1 MARYLTRQN
10 VCDMLRVSRWQSY
23 HVVGSSYGPR
33 ISSDDV
39 LAVLNRARRGGLAPL
54 SYPGLPHDLLTPE
67 ELSAEL
73 AESDISVRELLN
85 WTRRKKPGAIPPH
98 YRITR
103 RTIRFPRA
111 EFMAWLDARSRLKS
125 LKVRVA

>member
-1 MARYLTRQN
+1 MANYLKRSC
-10 VCDMLRVSRWQSY
+10 VCNRLRLSRWQSY
-23 HVVGSSYGPR
+23 QVVGSSYGPR

-39 LAVLNRARRGGLAPL
+39 LAVLNRARRGMPNALEWI
-54 SYPGLPHDLLTPE
+54 PHDLLTPE

-73 AESDISVRELLN
+73 SESDISVRDLLN
-85 WTRRKKPGAIPPH
+85 WTRRTKPGAIPPH
-98 YRITR
+98 FRITR

>member
-1 MARYLTRQN
+1 MANYLKRQF
-10 VCDMLRVSRWQSY
+10 VCDRLRISRVQSY
-23 HVVGSSYGPR
+23 ELVGSSYGPR

-39 LAVLNRARRGGLAPL
+39 LAVLNRARRGMPDAVAWI
-54 SYPGLPHDLLTPE
+54 PHDLLTPE

-73 AESDISVRELLN
+73 AESDISVRDLLN
-85 WTRRKKPGAIPPH
+85 WTRRTKAVPPH
-98 YRITR
+98 YRFTK

-111 EFMAWLDARSRLKS
+111 PFMAWLDERSRVKT

>member
-23 HVVGSSYGPR
+23 QVVGSSYGPR
-33 ISSDDV
+33 INSGDV
-39 LAVLNRARRGGLAPL
+39 LAVLNRARRGGLDQL
-54 SYPGLPHDLLTPE
+54 VYPGLPHDLLKPE

-98 YRITR
+98 FRITR

-111 EFMAWLDARSRLKS
+111 QFMAWLDARSRLKS

>member
-1 MARYLTRQN
+1 MASYLKRSV
-10 VCDMLRVSRWQSY
+10 VCDRLRLSRWQSY
-23 HVVGSSYGPR
+23 QIVGSSYGSR

-39 LAVLNRARRGGLAPL
+39 LAVLNRARRGMPNALEWI
-54 SYPGLPHDLLTPE
+54 PHDLLTPE

-85 WTRRKKPGAIPPH
+85 WTRRTKPGAIPPH
-98 YRITR
+98 FHITR

>member
-1 MARYLTRQN
+1 MANYLKRSF
-10 VCDMLRVSRWQSY
+10 VCDRLRISRWQSY
-23 HVVGSSYGPR
+23 QVVGSSYGPR

-39 LAVLNRARRGGLAPL
+39 LSVLNRARRGMPNAVAWI
-54 SYPGLPHDLLTPE
+54 PHDLLTPE

-73 AESDISVRELLN
+73 AESDISVRDLLN
-85 WTRRKKPGAIPPH
+85 WTRRTKAVPPH
-98 YRITR
+98 YRFTK

-111 EFMAWLDARSRLKS
+111 PFMAWLDARSRIKS

>member
-1 MARYLTRQN
+1 MGHYLKRSF

-85 WTRRKKPGAIPPH
+85 WTRRTKAVPPH
-98 YRITR
+98 YRVTK
-103 RTIRFPRA
+103 RTIRFPRT
-111 EFMAWLDARSRLKS
+111 EFMAWLDARSRIKS
-125 LKVRVA
+125 LKVRKA

>member
-1 MARYLTRQN
+1 MANYLKRSF
-10 VCDMLRVSRWQSY
+10 VCDRLRLSRRQSY
-23 HVVGSSYGPR
+23 EIVGSSYGPR

-39 LAVLNRARRGGLAPL
+39 LAVLNRARRGMPAASEWIPR
-54 SYPGLPHDLLTPE
+54 DLLTPE

-73 AESDISVRELLN
+73 AESDISVRDLLN
-85 WTRRKKPGAIPPH
+85 WTRRTKAVPPH
-98 YRITR
+98 YRLGR

-111 EFMAWLDARSRLKS
+111 SFMAWLDARSRLKT

>member
-1 MARYLTRQN
+1 MANYLKRQF
-10 VCDMLRVSRWQSY
+10 VCDRLRISRCQSY
-23 HVVGSSYGPR
+23 EMVGSSYGPR

-39 LAVLNRARRGGLAPL
+39 LSVLNRARRGMPDAVAWI
-54 SYPGLPHDLLTPE
+54 PHDLLTPE

-73 AESDISVRELLN
+73 AESDISVRDLLN
-85 WTRRKKPGAIPPH
+85 WTRRTKAVPPH
-98 YRITR
+98 YRFTK

-111 EFMAWLDARSRLKS
+111 PFMAWLDERSRVKT

>member
-23 HVVGSSYGPR
+23 QVVGSSYGPR

-39 LAVLNRARRGGLAPL
+39 LAVLNRARRGMPDAVAWI
-54 SYPGLPHDLLTPE
+54 PHDLLTPE

-73 AESDISVRELLN
+73 AESDISVRDLLN
-85 WTRRKKPGAIPPH
+85 WTRRTKAVPPH
-98 YRITR
+98 YRFTK

-111 EFMAWLDARSRLKS
+111 PFMAWLDARSRIKS

>member
-1 MARYLTRQN
+1 MASYLKRSFI
-10 VCDMLRVSRWQSY
+10 CERLRLSRWQSY

-33 ISSDDV
+33 INSDDV

-54 SYPGLPHDLLTPE
+54 AYPGLPHDLLTPE

-85 WTRRKKPGAIPPH
+85 WTRRTKPGAIPPH
-98 YRITR
+98 FRLNKC
-103 RTIRFPRA
+103 TIRFSRSQ
-111 EFMAWLDARSRLKS
+111 FMEWLDARSRIKS
-125 LKVRVA
+125 LKVRKA

>member
-1 MARYLTRQN
+1 MGHYLKRSF

-85 WTRRKKPGAIPPH
+85 WTRRTKAVPPH
-98 YRITR
+98 YRFTK
-103 RTIRFPRA
+103 RTIRFPRT
-111 EFMAWLDARSRLKS
+111 EFMAWLDARSRIKS
-125 LKVRVA
+125 LKVRKA

>member
-1 MARYLTRQN
+1 MASYLKRSF
-10 VCDMLRVSRWQSY
+10 VCDRLRISRVQSY
-23 HVVGSSYGPR
+23 ELVGSSYGPR

-39 LAVLNRARRGGLAPL
+39 LAVLNRARRGMPDAVAWI
-54 SYPGLPHDLLTPE
+54 PHDLLTPE

-73 AESDISVRELLN
+73 AESDISVRDLLN
-85 WTRRKKPGAIPPH
+85 WTRRTKPGAIPPH
-98 YRITR
+98 FHITR

-111 EFMAWLDARSRLKS
+111 EFMSWLDARSRIKS